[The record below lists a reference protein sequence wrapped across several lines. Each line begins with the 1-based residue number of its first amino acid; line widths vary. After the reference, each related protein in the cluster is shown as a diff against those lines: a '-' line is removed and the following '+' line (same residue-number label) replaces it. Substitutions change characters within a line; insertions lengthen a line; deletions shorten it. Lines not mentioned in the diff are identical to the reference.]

1 MEEKDSERMDWIL
14 IEHQEKGVEQD
25 RRGQRKKRMR
35 ESSGRKGPQNSINK
49 ACTYIEKKESKSAPE
64 VSQQ

>member
-1 MEEKDSERMDWIL
+1 MKERGKKTSKGSPRNLMEEKDSERMDWIL

-35 ESSGRKGPQNSINK
+35 ESSGRK
-49 ACTYIEKKESKSAPE
+49 TLRL
-64 VSQQ
+64 V